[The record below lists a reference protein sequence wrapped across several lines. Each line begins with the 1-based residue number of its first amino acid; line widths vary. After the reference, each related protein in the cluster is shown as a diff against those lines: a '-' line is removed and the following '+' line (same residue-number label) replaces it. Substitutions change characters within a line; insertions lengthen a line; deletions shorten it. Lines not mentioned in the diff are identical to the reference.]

1 MKADVFKRLAIVVLQ
16 CLLMDTGVAGHH
28 GQLVVSHVVM
38 GHTLEQGHARI
49 LLQSMVG
56 RIVEETVRMLGNV

>member
-1 MKADVFKRLAIVVLQ
+1 MA
-16 CLLMDTGVAGHH
+16 TGVAGHH

-38 GHTLEQGHARI
+38 GHTLERGHARI

-56 RIVEETVRMLGNV
+56 RIVEEIERTSGSV

>member
-1 MKADVFKRLAIVVLQ
+1 
-16 CLLMDTGVAGHH
+16 MDTGVAGHH

-56 RIVEETVRMLGNV
+56 RIVKETEKMSGNV